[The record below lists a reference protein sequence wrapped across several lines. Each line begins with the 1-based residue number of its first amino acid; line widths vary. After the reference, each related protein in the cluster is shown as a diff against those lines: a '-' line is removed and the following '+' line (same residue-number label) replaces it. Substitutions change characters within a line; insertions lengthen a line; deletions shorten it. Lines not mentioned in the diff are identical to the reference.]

1 VVALLVAVPVT
12 FFWIY
17 SGGST
22 NMSDW
27 SLTQA
32 GKEPLNQA
40 LQVQQRL
47 MTQGALESAEQVSG
61 FARLTD
67 MAPNWG
73 ILSAFGIGLGLVVL
87 FSFLRLRFN
96 GFPLHPVLFAVIM
109 GWPTIMMAGS
119 FLLGWFAKLVTM
131 KYGGEK
137 GFQQMKPFMIGLLGG
152 EVLAGFF
159 IAVFGL
165 AYYIISYWITGQ
177 APTMVFYEVM
187 PG

>member
-1 VVALLVAVPVT
+1 
-12 FFWIY
+12 
-17 SGGST
+17 
-22 NMSDW
+22 MSEW

-47 MTQGALESAEQVSG
+47 ITQGALEAAEQTSG
-61 FARLTD
+61 FGRLAD
-67 MAPNWG
+67 LAPNWG

-109 GWPTIMMAGS
+109 GWPTLVMAGS
-119 FLLGWFAKLVTM
+119 FLIGWFTKLVTM

-137 GFQQMKPFMIGLLGG
+137 AFQQMKPFMIGLLGG
-152 EVLAGFF
+152 EVVAGFL
-159 IAVFGL
+159 IAIFSLG
-165 AYYIISYWITGQ
+165 YYILSYWITGQ
-177 APTMVFYEVM
+177 PPTMVDYEVM